1 MEVLICLFFAASIFL
16 IASYFLGK
24 NIPDERSSQ
33 FEREIKEKKR
43 TKGFIIPIKLM
54 PIIAPLNRPLIKL
67 LGGEETLKLRL
78 AAGTLRT
85 SINSFLFI
93 KEVLAIGLPLG
104 LYILVGPGI
113 VKPIWL
119 IAAGILGFLLPDLY
133 LKNLTRKRK
142 MEIIKH
148 LPDTI
153 DLLSLCVGGGLD
165 FITGIKWVIE
175 RSKPSAL
182 IDEFLLV
189 FRELE
194 VGGSRQEAFRNM
206 GKRLDIPEIN
216 SFVRTVI
223 QADRMGV
230 SVGEILSVLSDEVRR
245 QRFQRGERMALKAPI
260 KMLFPLIFFILPV
273 IGIVVGAPVM
283 MQFMQ
288 QSNVRASIMGK

>member
-1 MEVLICLFFAASIFL
+1 MEVFIYLFFAAGIFL
-16 IASYFLGK
+16 IASYFLAK
-24 NIPDERSSQ
+24 KIPDERSSQ
-33 FEREIKEKKR
+33 FENEIKEKRR
-43 TKGFIIPIKLM
+43 TKGFVVPINLL
-54 PIIAPLNRPLIKL
+54 PIIVPLNRPLIKL
-67 LGGEETLKLRL
+67 LGGEEAMKQKLMAGNLK
-78 AAGTLRT
+78 T
-85 SINSFLFI
+85 SIDSFLFI
-93 KEVLAIGLPLG
+93 KEVLAISLPLG
-104 LYILVGPGI
+104 LYIFIGAEV

-119 IAAGILGFLLPDLY
+119 LVASFLGFLLPDMY
-133 LKNLTRKRK
+133 LMNLTRKRK
-142 MEIIKH
+142 TDIIKH

-182 IDEFLLV
+182 ISEFLLV

-194 VGGSRQEAFRNM
+194 MGLPRVEAFRNM
-206 GKRLDIPEIN
+206 GKRLDIPEVN

-260 KMLFPLIFFILPV
+260 KMLFPLIVFILPV
-273 IGIVVGAPVM
+273 IGIIVGAPVM

-288 QSNVRASIMGK
+288 QSTLKATMMGQ